1 MMNLSDVVL
10 DCSQTCLRLAAKCT
24 DDHAAAELHLLA
36 LRLMLA
42 AVRDAEL
49 VMEELPALPLS
60 A

>member
-1 MMNLSDVVL
+1 MNLLDVVL
-10 DCSQTCLRLAAKCT
+10 DCSRTCLRLAAKCT

-42 AVRDAEL
+42 ATRDAEL

>member
-1 MMNLSDVVL
+1 MNLSDIVL
-10 DCSQTCLRLAAKCT
+10 DCSRTCLHLAAKCT

-36 LRLMLA
+36 LRLVLA

-49 VMEELPALPLS
+49 VEELPALSLS